1 MFCFNR
7 CKISYFAAFYQL
19 LYLLQGMKSLRTIF
33 KYIKKYPRLLISYF
47 GFNILSA
54 IFGVLSLGLLSPF
67 LMLIFKQGD
76 VFKNVSG
83 TGFFNRINPVNYFKD
98 WLYNVI
104 KEDGGNIKALMVIC
118 LVVFASILLKNIFAY
133 LSMYF
138 LNPIRNR
145 ILNDMRTSMYSK
157 ILQLPIGYFNE
168 QRKGDI
174 MSRLSN
180 DLADVEGSTISV
192 LESMF
197 REPITIL
204 LFFAYMIILSPQLTL
219 FLVIF
224 LPVAGFILGRIGR
237 SLKKEN
243 KNVLQ
248 QFGKL
253 FSTIEETLGGIR
265 IIKAFNAEKKIQGKF
280 EAENEAMYHLKNK
293 ANRRR
298 DLASPVSEALGVT
311 AVLCILWYGGRLV
324 LSGDKSFTLNA
335 GDFLAYIAIFT
346 QLIQPLKSLSNAS
359 YNIQKGA
366 ASIERIESLIN
377 ENVGIKE
384 LPGAKVLDTFSDS
397 IELKNVGF
405 SYDDT
410 VILKNINLTIKKGKT
425 VALVGSS
432 GAGKSTLADLIPRF
446 IDAGEGEVLI
456 DGINIKNYT
465 LHSIR
470 NQMGIVTQEAILF
483 NDTIAN
489 NIALAKD
496 NAAKDEII
504 SAATIANAAHF
515 INLKEEGYET
525 NIGDRGM
532 KLSGGERQRMTIAR
546 AVLKNPPILILDE
559 ATSALDTESERLVQD
574 AINNLMNN
582 RTSIVIAHRLSTIR
596 HADEIIVLQKGEIV
610 ERGTHDGL
618 IAQDGFY
625 KRLVDMQEVR

>member
-1 MFCFNR
+1 
-7 CKISYFAAFYQL
+7 
-19 LYLLQGMKSLRTIF
+19 MKSLLSIF
-33 KYIKKYPRLLISYF
+33 KYIKKYPRLVFSYF

-76 VFKNVSG
+76 AFKAISSTGSFSG
-83 TGFFNRINPVNYFKD
+83 MNPVNYFKE
-98 WLYNVI
+98 WLYKLIN
-104 KEDGGNIKALMVIC
+104 EPGGNIKALIVIC
-118 LVVFASILLKNIFAY
+118 LVVFGAILLKNLFAY

-145 ILNDMRTSMYSK
+145 ILNDMRSSMYAK
-157 ILQLPIGYFNE
+157 ILQLPIGYFSE

-174 MSRLSN
+174 MSKLSN
-180 DLADVEGSTISV
+180 DLADVEGSTVGV
-192 LESMF
+192 LESLF
-197 REPITIL
+197 REPITII
-204 LFFAYMIILSPQLTL
+204 LFFVYMVILSPQLTL

-224 LPVAGFILGRIGR
+224 LPIAGFILGRIGR
-237 SLKKEN
+237 SLKKDN
-243 KNVLQ
+243 KKVLQ
-248 QFGKL
+248 QFGVL

-265 IIKAFNAEKKIQGKF
+265 IIKAFNAEKKIQRKF
-280 EAENEAMYHLKNK
+280 EQENDAMFHLKNR

-324 LSGDKSFTLNA
+324 LSGDPSFTLNA

-346 QLIQPLKSLSNAS
+346 QLIQPLKSLSTAS

-366 ASIERIESLIN
+366 ASIDRIENLIN

-384 LPGAKVLDTFSDS
+384 MPDAKELKTFSHS
-397 IELKNVGF
+397 IELRNVSF
-405 SYDDT
+405 SYEDA
-410 VILKNINLTIKKGKT
+410 VILKNINLTIGKGKMI
-425 VALVGSS
+425 ALVGSS
-432 GAGKSTLADLIPRF
+432 GAGKSTLADLVPRF

-456 DGINIKNYT
+456 DGVNIKNYT

-496 NAAKDEII
+496 NASKEEIVN
-504 SAATIANAAHF
+504 AAVIANAADF
-515 INLKEEGYET
+515 IETKEEGYET
-525 NIGDRGM
+525 NIGDRGL

-559 ATSALDTESERLVQD
+559 ATSSLDTESERLVQD
-574 AINNLMNN
+574 AINNLMSN

-610 ERGTHDGL
+610 ERGTHDSL
-618 IAQDGFY
+618 INQNGFY
-625 KRLVDMQEVR
+625 KRLVDMQEVK

>member
-1 MFCFNR
+1 
-7 CKISYFAAFYQL
+7 
-19 LYLLQGMKSLRTIF
+19 MKSLRTIF
-33 KYIKKYPRLLISYF
+33 KYIKKYPRLVFSYF
-47 GFNILSA
+47 SFNILSA

-76 VFKNVSG
+76 AFKAVSG
-83 TGFFNRINPVNYFKD
+83 SGFFNRINPVNYFKE
-98 WLYNVI
+98 WLYKVI
-104 KEDGGNIKALMVIC
+104 NEPGGNIKALMVIC
-118 LVVFASILLKNIFAY
+118 GVVFAAILLKNLFAY

-145 ILNDMRTSMYSK
+145 ILNDMRSNMYAK
-157 ILQLPIGYFNE
+157 ILQLPIGYFSE

-174 MSRLSN
+174 MSKLSN
-180 DLADVEGSTISV
+180 DLGDVEGSTVSV
-192 LESMF
+192 LESVF

-204 LFFAYMIILSPQLTL
+204 LFFVYMIILSPQLTL

-243 KNVLQ
+243 KKVLH
-248 QFGKL
+248 QFGTL

-265 IIKAFNAEKKIQGKF
+265 IIKAFNAEKKIQRKF
-280 EAENEAMYHLKNK
+280 EAENELMYHLKNK

-324 LSGDKSFTLNA
+324 LSGDPSFTLNA

-346 QLIQPLKSLSNAS
+346 QLIQPLKSLSSAS

-366 ASIERIESLIN
+366 ASIERIETLIN
-377 ENVGIKE
+377 EHVGIKDLPDAKE
-384 LPGAKVLDTFSDS
+384 LKTFSTS
-397 IELKNVGF
+397 IELRNVSF
-405 SYDDT
+405 SYEEK
-410 VILKNINLTIKKGKT
+410 VILKNINLTIEKGKT
-425 VALVGSS
+425 IALVGSS

-446 IDAGEGEVLI
+446 IDAGAGEVLI
-456 DGINIKNYT
+456 DGVNIKNYT

-504 SAATIANAAHF
+504 NAAIIANAANF
-515 INLKEEGYET
+515 IDTKENGYET

-559 ATSALDTESERLVQD
+559 ATSSLDTESERLVQD

-582 RTSIVIAHRLSTIR
+582 RTSLVIAHRLSTIR

-610 ERGTHDGL
+610 ER
-618 IAQDGFY
+618 
-625 KRLVDMQEVR
+625 

>member
-1 MFCFNR
+1 
-7 CKISYFAAFYQL
+7 
-19 LYLLQGMKSLRTIF
+19 MKSLRTIF
-33 KYIKKYPRLLISYF
+33 KYIKKYPRLLVSYF
-47 GFNILSA
+47 SFNILSA
-54 IFGVLSLGLLSPF
+54 VFGVLSLGLLSPF

-76 VFKNVSG
+76 AFKAVSG
-83 TGFFNRINPVNYFKD
+83 TGFFSRINPVNYFKE
-98 WLYNVI
+98 WLYKLIN
-104 KEDGGNIKALMVIC
+104 EPGGNIKALMVIC
-118 LVVFASILLKNIFAY
+118 LVVFTAILLKNLFAY

-145 ILNDMRTSMYSK
+145 ILNDMRSSMYAK
-157 ILQLPIGYFNE
+157 ILQLPIGYFSE

-174 MSRLSN
+174 MSKLSN
-180 DLADVEGSTISV
+180 DLGDVEGSTVSV

-204 LFFAYMIILSPQLTL
+204 LFFAYMVILSPQLTL

-265 IIKAFNAEKKIQGKF
+265 IIKAFNAEKKIQRKF
-280 EAENEAMYHLKNK
+280 EQENEAMYHMKNK

-346 QLIQPLKSLSNAS
+346 QLIQPLKSLSSAS

-366 ASIERIESLIN
+366 ASIERIENLIN
-377 ENVGIKE
+377 ENIGIKE
-384 LPGAKVLDTFSDS
+384 LPDAKELKEFSDA

-405 SYDDT
+405 SYDDS

-456 DGINIKNYT
+456 DGVNIKNYT

-496 NAAKDEII
+496 NAAHDEIVN
-504 SAATIANAAHF
+504 AATIANAAGF
-515 INLKEEGYET
+515 INSKEEGYQT

-610 ERGTHDGL
+610 ERGTHDSL